1 MSQTLSP
8 RQKLIGEAHR
18 ALGGGIVRVELTPEH
33 FDDALNFALDTYRQ
47 RSANS
52 TQERVAFLDLTP
64 GENTYTLPNEII
76 EVRQVFRRATTGT
89 ASGTGMNFEPF
100 GAAFINQMTLGLQGG
115 NSGSLVTYELM
126 TGFQELVGKMFGAYI
141 NFTWD
146 PQTHEIRLVRD
157 IRSPETVLLWVY
169 NFRPETALLND
180 LYARPWLLRCTIAR
194 SKMIL
199 GEARSKFGSIAGPQG
214 GTSLNGDSLKAEGQA
229 EYDALLEELKNG
241 VEQNIGYGWVVG

>member
-1 MSQTLSP
+1 MTTTLTP

-33 FDDALNFALDTYRQ
+33 YDDALNFAIDTYRQ
-47 RSANS
+47 RSSNA
-52 TQERVAFLDLTP
+52 TQERTAFLDLQV
-64 GENTYTLPNEII
+64 GKNVYNLPEEII
-76 EVRQVFRRATTGT
+76 EVRQIFRRATTGT

-115 NSGSLVTYELM
+115 KSGSLVTYELM
-126 TGFQELVGKMFGAYI
+126 TSFQELVGKMFGAYI
-141 NFTWD
+141 NYTWN
-146 PQTHEIRLVRD
+146 HESHELQLIRD
-157 IRSPETVLLWVY
+157 IRAPETVLLWVY
-169 NFRPETALLND
+169 NYRPESSLLSD
-180 LYARPWLLRCTIAR
+180 TYARPWLLRCTIAR

-214 GTSLNGDSLKAEGQA
+214 GTTMNGDALKAEGQA

-241 VEQNIGYGWVVG
+241 VEQNIGYGWVIG